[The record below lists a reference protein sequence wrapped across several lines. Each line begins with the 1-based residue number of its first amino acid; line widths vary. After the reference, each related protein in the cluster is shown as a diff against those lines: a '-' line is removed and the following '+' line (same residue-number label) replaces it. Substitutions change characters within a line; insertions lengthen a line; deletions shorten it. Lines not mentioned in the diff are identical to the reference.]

1 LANILNSDWP
11 VVAIVG
17 PTGSGKSS
25 LALHIAERFRG
36 EIVNCDSLQVYR
48 HFDIGTAKTPV
59 AERRGIPHHLFDIL
73 NPDELFTA
81 GDYSRLA
88 RQVLREIRSRGN
100 LPVIVGGTG
109 FYLRALL
116 DGLFEGPSRDSAL
129 RLRLARREERRPG
142 SLHRILRRLDPQ
154 AARRIHPN
162 DRNKLIRA
170 LEICM
175 VARQPVTRL
184 YQAGAEPLSG
194 FQQILFGLDPPRA
207 ELYALLDERCS
218 RMLEA
223 GLVEEVR
230 GILAMGYSATCK
242 PFEAI
247 GYKHALWQIEQKF
260 PFEYI
265 FDEMKKETRHYAKR
279 QWTWFKKDTRVSWM
293 TGFGHFSQVQQNAD
307 ETLLKRLPPAL
318 NFFC

>member
-1 LANILNSDWP
+1 MAHTPNSDWP
-11 VVAIVG
+11 LVVVVG

-25 LALHIAERFRG
+25 LALHIAQRFRG

-48 HFDIGTAKTPV
+48 YFDIGTAKTPV
-59 AERRGIPHHLFDIL
+59 AERAGIPHHLLDIL

-88 RQVLREIRSRGN
+88 RQVLSEIRSRGN
-100 LPVIVGGTG
+100 LPVIAGGTG

-116 DGLFEGPSRDSAL
+116 DGLFEGPQRDDAL
-129 RLRLARREERRPG
+129 RLRLTAREEKRQG
-142 SLHRILRRLDPQ
+142 SLHRILRRLDAN
-154 AARRIHPN
+154 AALRIHPN

-170 LEICM
+170 LEVCM

-184 YQAGAEPLSG
+184 YQAGAEPLTG
-194 FQQILFGLDPPRA
+194 FQPILIGLDPPRPD
-207 ELYALLDERCS
+207 LYALLDERCL
-218 RMLEA
+218 RMFQS
-223 GLVEEVR
+223 GLVEEVQR
-230 GILAMGYSATCK
+230 ILAMGYSATCK

-247 GYKHALWQIEQKF
+247 GYKHALWKIEQKF
-260 PFEYI
+260 SFEYI

-293 TGFGHFSQVQQNAD
+293 TGFGHFSQVQQNVD
-307 ETLLKRLPPAL
+307 ETLMRSLQPAS